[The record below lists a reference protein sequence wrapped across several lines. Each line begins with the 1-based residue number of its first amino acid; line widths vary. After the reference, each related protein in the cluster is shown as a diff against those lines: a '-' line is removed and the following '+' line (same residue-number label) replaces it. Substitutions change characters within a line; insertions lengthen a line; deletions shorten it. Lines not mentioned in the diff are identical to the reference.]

1 VVRALLLDRWP
12 DGRAVCYLDRVFP
25 RAPEEVT
32 TAWLDDVLR
41 GAGAVRSARVVAALP
56 TVVGTGQ
63 MGTSVRYAL
72 GYEGDAAGAPRSV
85 VCKFASS
92 DPTSR
97 STGLQLRTYEVEV
110 AFYRDVARTVDMR
123 IPHCHFGDIDLATG
137 EFVLVLEDLAPAVQG
152 DQLAGCAVDQAGVA
166 MEELAKLHA
175 PRWNDPN
182 LATVEWLN
190 RNASEE
196 SLAFSEM
203 LLPQLLPGFLE
214 RYADRLEPRHVA
226 LAERLMRNIGRF
238 LRDRP
243 GPRAVQHGDY
253 RLDNMLFGTAA
264 GGYPLAVVDWQT
276 VVWGPPAFDASYFL
290 GAGLPVDE
298 RRRHERDLLRRY
310 HDALV
315 GRGVHD
321 YGWDDLWRDYRRYAF
336 GGFLMAIGASVMVVQ
351 TPRGDEMFLT
361 MIRRHAAQIDDL
373 DAAALLSD

>member
-1 VVRALLLDRWP
+1 
-12 DGRAVCYLDRVFP
+12 
-25 RAPEEVT
+25 
-32 TAWLDDVLR
+32 
-41 GAGAVRSARVVAALP
+41 
-56 TVVGTGQ
+56 

-72 GYEGDAAGAPRSV
+72 AYDGDAASAPASV
-85 VCKFASS
+85 VCKFASA

-97 STGLQLRTYEVEV
+97 STGVQLRTYEVEV
-110 AFYRDVARTVDMR
+110 AFYRDVARSVDMR
-123 IPHCHFGDIDLATG
+123 IPRCHFGDIDLASG
-137 EFVLVLEDLAPAVQG
+137 EFVLVLEDLAPCRQG
-152 DQLAGCAVDQAGVA
+152 DQLAGCTVDEAALA

-175 PRWNDPN
+175 PRWNDAA
-182 LATVEWLN
+182 LARVEWLN
-190 RNASEE
+190 RNATAE

-203 LLPQLLPGFLE
+203 LLPQLLPGFLT

-226 LAERLMRNIGRF
+226 LAELLMSRIGHF

-253 RLDNMLFGTAA
+253 RLDNMLFGTDA

-276 VVWGPPAFDASYFL
+276 VVWGPPAFDAAYFL
-290 GAGLPVDE
+290 GAGLQVDD
-298 RRRHERDLLRRY
+298 RRRHERALLRRY

-315 GRGVHD
+315 ARGVGD
-321 YGWDDLWRDYRRYAF
+321 YGWDDLWLDYRRYAF

-373 DAAALLSD
+373 EAETLLSG